1 MSKIHVMD
9 ELLANKIAA
18 GEVVERCSSVV
29 KELVE
34 NSIDAGSTEIK
45 VELLESGVKEIKVT
59 DICEASMIN
68 RGLCT
73 FLEKT
78 CKSKGCK
85 LIYIGDASQ
94 LAPVGEKYSPAFDE
108 EFIKGINAL
117 LPLGKFTQIRQRNAY
132 DHSLVDNMGIVVE
145 RIESDSP
152 TFSLGVSIELA
163 AGRYNHALSVTIPI
177 SACLTFE
184 ELRDLV
190 QTDDFAKKV
199 RQDFEKQVEISFS
212 PKSL

>member
-1 MSKIHVMD
+1 MNR
-9 ELLANKIAA
+9 EQ
-18 GEVVERCSSVV
+18 VERMQACQQTKDSV
-29 KELVE
+29 
-34 NSIDAGSTEIK
+34 NCITEYFFRYVI
-45 VELLESGVKEIKVT
+45 LCLEH
-59 DICEASMIN
+59 
-68 RGLCT
+68 
-73 FLEKT
+73 
-78 CKSKGCK
+78 
-85 LIYIGDASQ
+85 
-94 LAPVGEKYSPAFDE
+94 E